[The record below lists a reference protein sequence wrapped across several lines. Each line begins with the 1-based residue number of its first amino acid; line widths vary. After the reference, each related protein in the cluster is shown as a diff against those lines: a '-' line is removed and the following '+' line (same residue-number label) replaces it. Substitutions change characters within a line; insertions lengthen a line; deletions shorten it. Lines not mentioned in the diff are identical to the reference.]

1 MTRPGSLRAVIFAAL
16 AIGLCRPAGAQQT
29 PTAAPATTAA
39 QNANDKTP
47 VPAVYDHPLLQQRI
61 SLNLKDA
68 NVNQAVEA
76 LAKVAKVSLVV
87 ERSPSLALRPVT
99 LAINEARLRD
109 VMDMLGQ
116 LYGYRWRRKGDV
128 FLLTII
134 PQKQDMEKFAQEAM
148 KTIYDQV
155 LTPDQRATVDAQG
168 YISGKDLTPGQQGI
182 IGGYLQDMMSY
193 AMSSDF
199 SVGRVVL
206 DRANRKFS
214 ITSGDENEGKGE
226 GGNGAKP

>member
-1 MTRPGSLRAVIFAAL
+1 MSVDRPAAAWPAVCAASVAL
-16 AIGLCRPAGAQQT
+16 AILASPAARAQQT
-29 PTAAPATTAA
+29 PSPPAATPKPDEKA
-39 QNANDKTP
+39 P

-61 SLNLKDA
+61 SLNLKDV
-68 NVNQAVEA
+68 NINQAVEE

-87 ERSPSLALRPVT
+87 ERPASLALRPVT
-99 LAINEARLRD
+99 LAIHEARLRD

-116 LYGYRWRRKGDV
+116 LYGYRWRRKGDI
-128 FLLTII
+128 FLLTIV
-134 PQKQDMEKFAQEAM
+134 PQKQDMDKFAEEAM

-182 IGGYLQDMMSY
+182 VAGYLQDIMSQV
-193 AMSSDF
+193 MSSEF
-199 SVGRVVL
+199 SVGRLVL

-214 ITSGDENEGKGE
+214 ISAGDDKEEKG
-226 GGNGAKP
+226 GAKP